1 MAEKPAKVAIEHLNR
16 AKAAYLKG
24 EALRP
29 LVSVAEAVK
38 VMATSAIHSMDIGP
52 VATLLREMLGSLSKD
67 EKIRPFAAAGFSY
80 VKGQEKQLYNG
91 LASAARKLKEEMDR
105 ESLEAMRERKLKI
118 DRAIIGGQKLLD
130 QGNVPEA
137 QRSFREAV
145 ELHVDE
151 DAMFLIIPDKL
162 QKAGCFRESL
172 EYLKRALKINP
183 SERKACELAAEAY
196 IQIQDPAAG
205 AALLGDLVL
214 KGADGSHLQL
224 AIARLNLAAKK
235 LPEAAAAL
243 KQCLALEPGL
253 PDAKRVAAQIRKAAA
268 AAKSA

>member
-24 EALRP
+24 ETLKP

-38 VMATSAIHSMDIGP
+38 VMALNPIHSMDIGP
-52 VATLLREMLGSLSKD
+52 VATLLREMLGSLGKD
-67 EKIRPFAAAGFSY
+67 EKVRQFLTGQPSY
-80 VKGQEKQLYNG
+80 VKGQEKPLYNA
-91 LASAARKLKEEMDR
+91 LAAAARKLKEEMDR

-145 ELHVDE
+145 EMHVDE

-162 QKAGCFRESL
+162 HKAGCFKESL

-183 SERKACELAAEAY
+183 AERKACELTAEAY
-196 IQIQDPAAG
+196 IQIGDPAAG
-205 AALLGDLVL
+205 AALLADLVL
-214 KGADGSHLQL
+214 KGADGAHLHLAVARLQL
-224 AIARLNLAAKK
+224 AAGK

-243 KQCLALEPGL
+243 KQSLALDPDS
-253 PDAKRVAAQIRKAAA
+253 PDAKRLAAQIKKAAA
-268 AAKSA
+268 AAKA

>member
-1 MAEKPAKVAIEHLNR
+1 MAEKPAKLAIEHLNR

-24 EALRP
+24 ETLRP

-38 VMATSAIHSMDIGP
+38 VMATSTIHSMDIGP
-52 VATLLREMLGSLSKD
+52 VATLLREMLGSLVKD
-67 EKIRPFAAAGFSY
+67 EKVRKFVAGSLGY
-80 VKGQEKQLYNG
+80 VKGQEKQLYTA

-105 ESLEAMRERKLKI
+105 ETLEAMRERKLKI

-162 QKAGCFRESL
+162 QKANCFKESL

-196 IQIQDPAAG
+196 VQISDPAAG
-205 AALLGDLVL
+205 VALFTDLAL
-214 KGADGSHLQL
+214 KGGDGPHFHLAL
-224 AIARLNLAAKK
+224 ARLNLAAKK

-243 KQCLALEPGL
+243 KKCLELEPGQ
-253 PDAKRVAAQIRKAAA
+253 PDAKRLAAQIKKAAA
-268 AAKSA
+268 QA